1 MKLKNQ
7 LLKTDIIVFISLILF
22 VKILGSYKFGL
33 GDQTAHLPPI
43 FRMLDDKF
51 ILNDFPV

>member
-1 MKLKNQ
+1 MKIKNQ
-7 LLKTDIIVFISLILF
+7 FIKTDIVVFISLIIF

-33 GDQTAHLPPI
+33 GDQTAQLPSI

-51 ILNDFPV
+51 ILNDFT